1 MMDVTAEIL
10 NHTMLYGSSDNTAP
24 AGLSSSRSLNYA
36 SGPSI
41 TRPDNAL
48 IQFIP
53 YTLKYRDAI
62 GLFGA
67 ENYFVKVSVK
77 LDPTAA
83 GRCFEEE
90 GWDCAAINRAAEGDQ
105 YYAGAETDIDK
116 DLGNVNT
123 YEPANFKMGIYN
135 KFGGLLSIDLNNLK
149 TGNIYVDNWLDVR
162 LYTADRIEHPY
173 EKMFV
178 SENDFFY
185 IGFHARNTKRLPY
198 NVDCI
203 VGDLYLKEE
212 ELTDEERRYIAKRI
226 R

>member
-1 MMDVTAEIL
+1 MDVTAEIL
-10 NHTMLYGSSDNTAP
+10 RNTMLYGSSDNTAP

-41 TRPDNAL
+41 SRPDTVF
-48 IQFIP
+48 IQYIP
-53 YTLKYRDAI
+53 FTLKYQDSV

-83 GRCFEEE
+83 GKCFEEE
-90 GWDCAAINRAAEGDQ
+90 GWECAVTKRDAEGDQ
-105 YYAGAETDIDK
+105 YYDGAEIDDTK
-116 DLGNVNT
+116 DLTTVNA
-123 YEPANFKMGIYN
+123 YDPADFKRGIYR

-149 TGNIYVDNWLDVR
+149 TGNIYVDDWLDVR

-178 SENDFFY
+178 YENDFFY
-185 IGFHARNTKRLPY
+185 IGFHARNTRRLPY
-198 NVDCI
+198 NVNCI

-212 ELTDEERRYIAKRI
+212 DLTDDERRYIARRI